1 MSTKKSPTE
10 EKTSSS
16 NLTLKDMVI
25 EAIVVQKEK
34 SGSSLDAI
42 KKFLGSMHQI
52 DTVKQAGRL
61 NRALKKMREE
71 GVVVPGAAPGRKG
84 SGCFKLSAEEKARR
98 GEAAKSASKK
108 LKGVGK
114 TPSAPKKVV
123 KKAGGNAKKDALS
136 SKESGQE
143 SR

>member
-1 MSTKKSPTE
+1 MAHHHLKYFFFHDKAIADLYVHLQIFIPKLNMAPRDQTEESAPVKGKVAKMSTKKSPTE

-42 KKFLGSMHQI
+42 KKFLGSKHQM

-61 NRALKKMREE
+61 NRYLN
-71 GVVVPGAAPGRKG
+71 
-84 SGCFKLSAEEKARR
+84 KA
-98 GEAAKSASKK
+98 
-108 LKGVGK
+108 
-114 TPSAPKKVV
+114 
-123 KKAGGNAKKDALS
+123 S
-136 SKESGQE
+136 SVF
-143 SR
+143 